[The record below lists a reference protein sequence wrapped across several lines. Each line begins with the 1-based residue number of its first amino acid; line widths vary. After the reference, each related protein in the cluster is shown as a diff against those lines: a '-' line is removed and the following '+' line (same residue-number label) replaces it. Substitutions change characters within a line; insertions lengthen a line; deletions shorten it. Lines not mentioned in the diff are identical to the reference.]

1 MMNFTEAIQLVKA
14 GNEAGYIYLYNATYQ
29 SKYYLALQY
38 MKNESDAQDVIQDS
52 YIKAFANLEHL
63 AQPEAFPSW
72 LGTIVANTAKNAL
85 VKRNPMLFSDMGSED
100 MDEPFEN
107 QLEDDRIYSQPE
119 LSYTRQETQELVH
132 QLIDSLS
139 DEQRICMLMF
149 HIEGASIKEIAAT
162 LGCSENTVKS
172 RLNYG
177 RKNLKFKA
185 EELQKKGWKLWGIA
199 PAVLLGLL
207 LRQQETAMAAEGY
220 LAAATAGP
228 QSQIFQFVH
237 ARIMYTHG
245 MPAAGNSALTR
256 HTGGSPSHNNAAAA
270 RQSGSNPYGSN
281 TTPGAGNSTAPEMS
295 GGFAPNTGAAST
307 AGAGS
312 SMSAGSAGAGAGLS
326 AASAAGAGA
335 AAGGFFSTVAAKV
348 LIGVVVAALA
358 GTGIGVG
365 AAKIYFD
372 HKNNAAAEET
382 ITDTEA
388 DSPDA
393 SGTESELQT
402 SMPESETTPASE
414 TKSTAET
421 ESTAETSAAGTD
433 SGSEALA
440 REVLENYKG
449 MLQVSDTV
457 DYGENAGTP
466 TGNYRYA
473 LVNMSEDSQI
483 PVLLLSQENTMYL
496 YHVRIFQ
503 YIPDIASTVQMNGV
517 LEEGASGGF
526 YRASLAL
533 EGDGNGLMLTT
544 ISGGTGDTQIE
555 RITITSAHDIVS
567 ETQWTGR
574 MDQIPSDITSE
585 EIIWYDINDTS
596 ALEDWFA
603 KNAGA
608 HSVSDGTEATNSGSQ
623 SQPSEQT
630 PPAETSLPEDG
641 DRIVFTGTVNTY
653 TYDEVLALQ
662 GIADPNPQSGHS
674 QTYRLIVLDEPR
686 TMELRSS
693 DGYSSNTVSLIDVS
707 QASGLE
713 QYDGQHL
720 TFSIDPAS
728 TWWPGDTS
736 LPLGQPGTA
745 DVHVLN

>member
-270 RQSGSNPYGSN
+270 RQSGSNPYGQQYHPRGRQQHSSGN
-281 TTPGAGNSTAPEMS
+281 VRRFCPEYRSRFDRRSRKQYVRRFRRRRSRAVCRLGRRGRSCRRGIFLHRCGQGAHRRCCCR
-295 GGFAPNTGAAST
+295 TGR
-307 AGAGS
+307 
-312 SMSAGSAGAGAGLS
+312 
-326 AASAAGAGA
+326 
-335 AAGGFFSTVAAKV
+335 
-348 LIGVVVAALA
+348 
-358 GTGIGVG
+358 TGIGVG

-457 DYGENAGTP
+457 DYGENAGTL
-466 TGNYRYA
+466 R
-473 LVNMSEDSQI
+473 
-483 PVLLLSQENTMYL
+483 
-496 YHVRIFQ
+496 
-503 YIPDIASTVQMNGV
+503 
-517 LEEGASGGF
+517 
-526 YRASLAL
+526 
-533 EGDGNGLMLTT
+533 
-544 ISGGTGDTQIE
+544 
-555 RITITSAHDIVS
+555 
-567 ETQWTGR
+567 ET
-574 MDQIPSDITSE
+574 
-585 EIIWYDINDTS
+585 
-596 ALEDWFA
+596 
-603 KNAGA
+603 
-608 HSVSDGTEATNSGSQ
+608 
-623 SQPSEQT
+623 
-630 PPAETSLPEDG
+630 
-641 DRIVFTGTVNTY
+641 TGT
-653 TYDEVLALQ
+653 
-662 GIADPNPQSGHS
+662 
-674 QTYRLIVLDEPR
+674 RL
-686 TMELRSS
+686 
-693 DGYSSNTVSLIDVS
+693 
-707 QASGLE
+707 
-713 QYDGQHL
+713 
-720 TFSIDPAS
+720 
-728 TWWPGDTS
+728 
-736 LPLGQPGTA
+736 
-745 DVHVLN
+745 